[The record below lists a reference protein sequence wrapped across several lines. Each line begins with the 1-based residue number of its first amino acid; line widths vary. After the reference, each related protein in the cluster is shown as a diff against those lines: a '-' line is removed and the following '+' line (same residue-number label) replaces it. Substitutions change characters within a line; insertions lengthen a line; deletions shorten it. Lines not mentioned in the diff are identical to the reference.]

1 MVDKKKIQEAL
12 AKVFEDKGKRK
23 FKQSVELIVNFRG
36 IDFSKT
42 EHRLN
47 LDVALPKGKGG
58 KEPKIAVIAEE
69 AMANQAK
76 NAKADLIILSQEI
89 SAYGAPDKIK
99 NLADNYVLLAQP
111 NLMGLVAKSLGQYLG
126 PRGKLPRPVVGNV
139 TEMIER
145 TKRSVKMASKG
156 KYLPVA
162 QALVGTEEM
171 KPEDLLENIEAV
183 YDAVKNKTC
192 EHTIKSVYLKMT
204 MGSPIRVV

>member
-1 MVDKKKIQEAL
+1 MMDKKKIQEAL

-58 KEPKIAVIAEE
+58 KEPKVAVIAEE

-145 TKRSVKMASKG
+145 TRRSVKMASKG

-171 KPEDLLENIEAV
+171 KPEDIGENIEAV
-183 YDAVKNKTC
+183 YDAVKNKTG
-192 EHTIKSVYLKMT
+192 EHTIKSVYIKMT
-204 MGSPIRVV
+204 MGAPIRVE

>member
-89 SAYGAPDKIK
+89 SAYGARIK
-99 NLADNYVLLAQP
+99 
-111 NLMGLVAKSLGQYLG
+111 
-126 PRGKLPRPVVGNV
+126 
-139 TEMIER
+139 
-145 TKRSVKMASKG
+145 
-156 KYLPVA
+156 
-162 QALVGTEEM
+162 
-171 KPEDLLENIEAV
+171 
-183 YDAVKNKTC
+183 
-192 EHTIKSVYLKMT
+192 
-204 MGSPIRVV
+204 

>member
-171 KPEDLLENIEAV
+171 KPEDVLENIEAI
-183 YDAVKNKTC
+183 YDAVKNKTG